1 MGLSAGSVV
10 WEGGSSENKPVF
22 ENIRMALV
30 MTLQHKY
37 IQLNGNNHTLLI
49 RSRIGVVMTLVFELQ
64 PSIIVSR
71 CKHASF

>member
-1 MGLSAGSVV
+1 MG
-10 WEGGSSENKPVF
+10 GGKLREQTVF

-49 RSRIGVVMTLVFELQ
+49 RSRTGVVMTLVFELQ